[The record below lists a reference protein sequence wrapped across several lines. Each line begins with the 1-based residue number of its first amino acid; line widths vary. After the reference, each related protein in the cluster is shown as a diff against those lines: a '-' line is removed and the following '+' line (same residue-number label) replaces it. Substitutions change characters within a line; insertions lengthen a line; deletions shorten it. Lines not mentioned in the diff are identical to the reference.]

1 MTDQPKPETGN
12 PPHARAGDTRAPWL
26 PEPLEIE
33 DHACK
38 ECGAP
43 CPGSFTCGEAEEVFA
58 VLKRADMDDYA
69 DRFLER
75 HIAED
80 EPGDFHKPH
89 LED

>member
-1 MTDQPKPETGN
+1 MTDQLKPETGIS
-12 PPHARAGDTRAPWL
+12 TRARDPRAHL

-33 DHACK
+33 DHSCK

-43 CPGSFTCGEAEEVFA
+43 CPGSFTCGEAEEMFA
-58 VLKRADMDDYA
+58 VLKRADMDEYA
-69 DRFLER
+69 EKFLER

-80 EPGDFHKPH
+80 EPGDFHKPE